1 MKKASLYYQEGVSNK
16 EYHLQLEKFG
26 DGYVVNF
33 QYGRVGSTLQTGN
46 KTPKPVSLEAAE
58 KIYNNLYKEKTG
70 KGYSEAVDANFTGE
84 RSGYSGAIAQKEVH
98 MLPQLLNETGDVQKY
113 IDDDDY
119 LAQEK
124 KDGERRM
131 VIATGDKYMGL
142 NKKGTE
148 VQLPNAVIKSIF
160 NGLTNPTNLVI
171 DGEIIGEK
179 LFVFDVLSL
188 NDSVMQHGCEDRL
201 SLLRNLKFGTGIEV
215 VKTAYTRAEKQQMY
229 DELKANNKE
238 GIVFKK
244 KSATYKAGRPASGGD
259 QFKFKFHK
267 TATFIVQKHTSDKRS
282 VGLELISDAIRVFV
296 GKVTI
301 PPNHDVPSV
310 GDLIEVRYLYAYRNG
325 AVFQPVYLGK
335 RNDCDLSD
343 ATIQQLVYK
352 AEE

>member
-1 MKKASLYYQEGVSNK
+1 MKSADLFYQEGVSNK
-16 EYHLQLEKFG
+16 EYHLQLEKSG

-33 QYGRVGSTLQTGN
+33 QYGRVGSSLQSGT

-58 KIYNNLYKEKTG
+58 KIYNSLYKEKTG

-98 MLPQLLNETGDVQKY
+98 MLPQLLNETDDVQKY

-131 VIATGDKYMGL
+131 VIATGDKCMGL

-148 VQLPNAVIKSIF
+148 VQLPNSVIAAISNVF
-160 NGLTNPTNLVI
+160 NNRYFGFTTSDIII
-171 DGEIIGEK
+171 DGEMIGEK
-179 LFVFDVLSL
+179 LFVFDILSMGNL
-188 NDSVMQHGCEDRL
+188 AINGSVKDWGCEDRIR
-201 SLLRNLKFGTGIEV
+201 LLDSLKFGLEIEV
-215 VKTAYTRAEKQQMY
+215 VKTAYTRAEKQRMF

-244 KSATYKAGRPASGGD
+244 KSAPYKAGRPASGD

-282 VGLELISDAIRVFV
+282 VGLGR
-296 GKVTI
+296 
-301 PPNHDVPSV
+301 
-310 GDLIEVRYLYAYRNG
+310 
-325 AVFQPVYLGK
+325 
-335 RNDCDLSD
+335 
-343 ATIQQLVYK
+343 
-352 AEE
+352 